1 MDEASAPL
9 ILVIDDDDAVRSIVA
24 ETLKGEG
31 YRVDEA
37 SNAAAGLMR
46 VKSGPPDLILL
57 DIVMPVNDGYH
68 FLERLR
74 REGNEAEIP
83 IILVSATHALPDA
96 PHDLGVR
103 AVLTKPF
110 DVGILLAIVERL
122 TRRNQI

>member
-1 MDEASAPL
+1 MDVASAPL

-37 SNAAAGLMR
+37 SNAAAGLKR
-46 VKSGPPDLILL
+46 IEAGAPDLILL

-74 REGNEAEIP
+74 RERNEAEIP

-96 PHDLGVR
+96 AHDLGVR

-122 TRRNQI
+122 TRPNQS